1 MAQKLSDAANTV
13 APAGRIDDL
22 YFNTERLK
30 TGLGVRTARGGAV
43 TFASQAFKFCAG
55 LGATMVLGRLLRP
68 SDYGLIGMVVVVT
81 GFVSMFK
88 DLGLSAATVQREEI
102 TSEQVSTLFWVNVAL
117 SIGVGLITVAL
128 APAVAWFYGEP
139 KLLLIT
145 MVYAFGFLFGGLT
158 VQHEAL
164 LHRQMRFAAQ
174 AACEIVAL
182 IITIAV
188 TITLA
193 WRGAGYWALVAGH
206 LTTSF
211 VYMLL
216 IWTVC
221 GWHPGPPSR
230 NSGVRSLL
238 HFGGNLTGF
247 GVVNFFARNLD
258 NLLIGRVWGSQQLGL
273 YAKAYQL
280 LTLPIDQINAPI
292 TTVAVPALSRLNDS
306 PERYR
311 GAYLRII
318 EKISVLTMPGVAL
331 LIATADWVVLVA
343 LGPQWTQAG
352 QIFAALGVA
361 ALIQP
366 IANTT
371 GWLFIS
377 QGRTRDMFRYGM
389 VASTIIVTAILVGLP
404 WGAPGVATSYA
415 LVWVIIITPLL
426 FYWVGRTGPVRP
438 RDFYVT
444 VAPAFC
450 AALGVLVALFLF
462 RRSGIIVNPL
472 AGLVTSFGIACGVA
486 LVILF
491 AIPAGRRALLD
502 FTELVKKILPNSFK
516 DKIKNISRERRL
528 EAAIRRLVLVPKSEP
543 PPPEILAELA
553 RAWGDDGFRAVG
565 GYLEEVTRR
574 AADEQRPVLE
584 IGSGLTTLI
593 LGALLHRRDLPV
605 WTLEHHPEYFR
616 QTEARLRRCGLTNVH
631 LILAPLRDY
640 GDFCW
645 YDPPL
650 DALPRD
656 FGLVVADGPPGDVK
670 GGRFGLLPV
679 LRSHFARGVV
689 ILLDDAERLQ
699 ERVVLEK
706 WASEYGLSHQSYTR
720 EGKAWAI
727 CTF

>member
-1 MAQKLSDAANTV
+1 MLPSQQSVMAPNLSDAAHTV
-13 APAGRIDDL
+13 APAGQIDDG

-30 TGLGVRTARGGAV
+30 TGLGARTARGGAV
-43 TFASQAFKFCAG
+43 TFASQAFKFGAG
-55 LGATMVLGRLLRP
+55 LGATMVLGRLLAP
-68 SDYGLIGMVVVVT
+68 ADYGLIGMVAVVT

-117 SIGVGLITVAL
+117 SIGVGLVTVAL
-128 APAVAWFYGEP
+128 APLVAWFYGEP
-139 KLLLIT
+139 KLLFIT
-145 MVYAFGFLFGGLT
+145 MVYALGFLFGGLT

-174 AACEIVAL
+174 AICEIVAL
-182 IITIAV
+182 VITITV

-211 VYMLL
+211 VYMIL

-221 GWHPGPPSR
+221 RWHPGPPSR
-230 NSGVRSLL
+230 HSDVRSML

-311 GAYLRII
+311 RAYLRII
-318 EKISVLTMPGVAL
+318 EKISVVTMPGVAL

-343 LGPQWTQAG
+343 LGPQWKQAG

-377 QGRTRDMFRYGM
+377 QGRTRDMFRYGL
-389 VASTIIVTAILVGLP
+389 VASTIIVTAILIGLP
-404 WGAPGVATSYA
+404 WGAPGVATAYA
-415 LVWVIIITPLL
+415 LVWVTIVTPLL

-462 RRSGIIVNPL
+462 RRSGVIVNPL
-472 AGLVTSFGIACGVA
+472 AGLAASFGIACVVA
-486 LVILF
+486 LVILY
-491 AIPAGRRALLD
+491 AIPAGRRALFD
-502 FTELVKKILPNSFK
+502 FGEV
-516 DKIKNISRERRL
+516 
-528 EAAIRRLVLVPKSEP
+528 AAI
-543 PPPEILAELA
+543 
-553 RAWGDDGFRAVG
+553 
-565 GYLEEVTRR
+565 
-574 AADEQRPVLE
+574 
-584 IGSGLTTLI
+584 
-593 LGALLHRRDLPV
+593 
-605 WTLEHHPEYFR
+605 
-616 QTEARLRRCGLTNVH
+616 
-631 LILAPLRDY
+631 
-640 GDFCW
+640 
-645 YDPPL
+645 
-650 DALPRD
+650 
-656 FGLVVADGPPGDVK
+656 
-670 GGRFGLLPV
+670 V
-679 LRSHFARGVV
+679 LRKKGVS
-689 ILLDDAERLQ
+689 LA
-699 ERVVLEK
+699 
-706 WASEYGLSHQSYTR
+706 TP
-720 EGKAWAI
+720 
-727 CTF
+727 

>member
-1 MAQKLSDAANTV
+1 MAQNVSDTANTV
-13 APAGRIDDL
+13 APAGQQLDDS
-22 YFNTERLK
+22 YFNTDSLK
-30 TGLGVRTARGGAV
+30 AGLGARTARGGAV
-43 TFASQAFKFCAG
+43 TFASQAFKFFTG

-68 SDYGLIGMVVVVT
+68 ADYGLIGMVVVVT

-102 TSEQVSTLFWVNVAL
+102 TSRQVSTLFWVNVVL
-117 SIGVGLITVAL
+117 SVGVGLVTVAL

-139 KLLLIT
+139 QLMLIT
-145 MVYAFGFLFGGLT
+145 MVYAIGFLFGGLT

-174 AACEIVAL
+174 ATCEITAL
-182 IITIAV
+182 LVTIAV

-211 VYMLL
+211 VYMIL
-216 IWTVC
+216 IWTIS

-230 NSGVRSLL
+230 GSGVRSLL

-258 NLLIGRVWGSQQLGL
+258 NMLIGRVWGSQQLGL

-280 LTLPIDQINAPI
+280 LMLPIDQINAPI

-311 GAYLRII
+311 RAYLRII
-318 EKISVLTMPGVAL
+318 EKISVITMPAVAL
-331 LIATADWVVLVA
+331 LIATSDWVVLVV
-343 LGPQWTQAG
+343 LGPQWKEAA

-361 ALIQP
+361 ALVQP

-377 QGRTRDMFRYGM
+377 QGRTDDMFRYGL

-404 WGAPGVATSYA
+404 WGAPGVATTYA
-415 LVWVIIITPLL
+415 LIWIVVIAPLL

-450 AALGVLVALFLF
+450 AAVAVLAALFLL
-462 RRSGIIVNPL
+462 RRSGVVVSPL
-472 AGLVTSFGIACGVA
+472 AGLAVSFGLASLIAL
-486 LVILF
+486 LVLS

-502 FTELVKKILPNSFK
+502 F
-516 DKIKNISRERRL
+516 REV
-528 EAAIRRLVLVPKSEP
+528 AAIV
-543 PPPEILAELA
+543 
-553 RAWGDDGFRAVG
+553 
-565 GYLEEVTRR
+565 
-574 AADEQRPVLE
+574 
-584 IGSGLTTLI
+584 
-593 LGALLHRRDLPV
+593 
-605 WTLEHHPEYFR
+605 
-616 QTEARLRRCGLTNVH
+616 LRRNVTN
-631 LILAPLRDY
+631 LASS
-640 GDFCW
+640 
-645 YDPPL
+645 
-650 DALPRD
+650 
-656 FGLVVADGPPGDVK
+656 K
-670 GGRFGLLPV
+670 
-679 LRSHFARGVV
+679 
-689 ILLDDAERLQ
+689 
-699 ERVVLEK
+699 
-706 WASEYGLSHQSYTR
+706 
-720 EGKAWAI
+720 
-727 CTF
+727 